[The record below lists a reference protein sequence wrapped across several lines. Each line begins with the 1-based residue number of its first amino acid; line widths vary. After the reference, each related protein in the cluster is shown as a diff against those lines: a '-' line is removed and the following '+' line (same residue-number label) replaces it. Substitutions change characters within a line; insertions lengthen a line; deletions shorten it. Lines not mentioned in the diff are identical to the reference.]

1 MIPRIQFIMVQSV
14 LSAKT
19 KNMKK
24 INSIQVLIVGS
35 LVFNAFMNFAQQEY
49 QFSNTIN
56 NPYLLNPAAGGMTD
70 VMHFEAG
77 TRIQWLGYDGGPTTM
92 MLSGH
97 SQIKFTGGEAKVL
110 SEFNTKDEKFFEG
123 PSVTT
128 SKSKHVIGGKVWNDA
143 IGPFSKTAFQASY
156 AYHLPLTKKLNF
168 GAGIGLGF
176 SNFRLNESRVV
187 LYQADDNTYDQFLG
201 NSSTQNMGDAQAGL
215 VVYGERFFFGISGT
229 QLLKNKVE
237 LNSILTQSNMN
248 RHAFMI
254 VKYKVAVSSDADI
267 EPLLIMKTTMNSP
280 LSLDFGARYIHDNR
294 AWAGVQYR
302 TNSTL
307 VLQVGCNLVKNLYLN
322 YSYDHALG
330 KLSGAGS
337 GTHELQL
344 GFYLGKNRNVDK
356 ELKENQEDNK

>member
-1 MIPRIQFIMVQSV
+1 MARSV
-14 LSAKT
+14 SSVNM

-24 INSIQVLIVGS
+24 TFSTNILIAGTFIFGS
-35 LVFNAFMNFAQQEY
+35 FMSSAQQEY
-49 QFSNTIN
+49 QFSNTAN
-56 NPYLLNPAAGGMTD
+56 NPFLLNPAAGGMTD
-70 VMHFEAG
+70 VMQFEAG
-77 TRIQWLGYDGGPTTM
+77 TRMQWMGYDGGPTTI

-97 SQIKFTGGEAKVL
+97 SQIKFFGAGESKVL
-110 SEFNTKDEKFFEG
+110 SEFNVKDEKFFEG
-123 PSVTT
+123 PEVST
-128 SKSKHVIGGKVWNDA
+128 SKSKHIVGGKVWNDA
-143 IGPFSKTAFQASY
+143 IGPFSKTAIQGSY

-215 VVYGERFFFGISGT
+215 VVYGERLFFGISGT

-237 LNSILTQSNMN
+237 LNSVLTQSNMN

-254 VKYKVAVSSDADI
+254 LKYKIGVSEDADV
-267 EPLLIMKTTMNSP
+267 EPMFIMKTTMNSP
-280 LSLDFGARYIHDNR
+280 LSMDFGARYIHDNK

-307 VLQVGCNLVKNLYLN
+307 VLQVGCNLIKNLYFN
-322 YSYDHALG
+322 YSYDHAIG

-337 GTHELQL
+337 GTHEFQL
-344 GFYLGKNRNVDK
+344 GYYLGKNRNVDK